1 VDYYWEEKGFQQ
13 KIDLIKG
20 LISVEGNIIFGNTG
34 FNKESISLY
43 GAYQGENVPKR
54 VVYEITMD
62 HIEMFKKSKTIEEVI
77 EIYNSIG
84 YFQDDCQ

>member
-1 VDYYWEEKGFQQ
+1 MDYYWEEKGFQQ